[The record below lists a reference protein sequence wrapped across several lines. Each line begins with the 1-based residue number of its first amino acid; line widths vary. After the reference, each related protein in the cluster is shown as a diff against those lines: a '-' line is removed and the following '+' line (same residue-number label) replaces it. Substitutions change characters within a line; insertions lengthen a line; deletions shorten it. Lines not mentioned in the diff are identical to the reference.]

1 MPYIQNSLYRDRAVL
16 ANKSS
21 NFTIIKKTALD
32 WVEVQRPFTKQ
43 QKTNWEHR

>member
-1 MPYIQNSLYRDRAVL
+1 MPYIQNSIYRDRAVTL

-43 QKTNWEHR
+43 QKTN